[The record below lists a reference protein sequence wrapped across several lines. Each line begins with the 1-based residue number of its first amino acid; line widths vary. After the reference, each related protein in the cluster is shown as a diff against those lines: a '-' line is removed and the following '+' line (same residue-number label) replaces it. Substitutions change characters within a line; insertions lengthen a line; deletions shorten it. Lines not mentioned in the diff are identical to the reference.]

1 MAFTRTGHR
10 IKERIMYVERET
22 GGFARGTIIAGDG
35 ERVWDA
41 GAGGTA
47 AGPASKPLAALEDR
61 SREGWR
67 ESDEPPAAPVR
78 LPAKIANGQARSRS
92 SRTRKLALLGV
103 ALLLAAGV
111 GGNFGY
117 RWWTVGRF
125 IEATDDAYV
134 SAHNTT
140 LAAKVAGYVS
150 NIAVDDNARVRAG
163 DVIATIDDGDFRLAV
178 DAARD
183 KVATQQATVDRIG
196 RQIVAQQ
203 ASVAQAKAQLVSAQA
218 GETRMRLELDR
229 QQSLA
234 QREFA
239 SRQTLEQAQSNR
251 DQAVAGVQSAQ
262 AAVDA
267 ADANVDVLK
276 AQQQEAAKTL
286 QELRT
291 ALAKAERDLS
301 FTVIR
306 APVDGVIG
314 NRAVQTGDFVQ
325 TGQRLASLVPL
336 DDVYVDANFK
346 ETQLAHLR
354 PGQKVTITVDALPDQ
369 AIEGTVTSLAPASG
383 AVFSLLPPDN
393 ATGNF
398 TKIVQRLPVRVSVP
412 LDVATL
418 RVLRPGMSVVV
429 SVNTKPDA
437 NSAATRTAAAQIN

>member
-1 MAFTRTGHR
+1 M
-10 IKERIMYVERET
+10 KERIMYADRET
-22 GGFARGTIIAGDG
+22 GGLGREITIFGKA
-35 ERVWDA
+35 ERVGGA
-41 GAGGTA
+41 GAGE
-47 AGPASKPLAALEDR
+47 ALEGR
-61 SREGWR
+61 NRPVPR
-67 ESDEPPAAPVR
+67 QFDEQPAAPAQ
-78 LPAKIANGQARSRS
+78 LPAKIAIETASGQAPARSPKAR
-92 SRTRKLALLGV
+92 RLAMVGAV
-103 ALLLAAGV
+103 LLLVAGAAGT
-111 GGNFGY
+111 FGY
-117 RWWTVGRF
+117 HWWTVGRF

-150 NIAVDDNARVRAG
+150 SIAVEDNSHVRAG
-163 DVIATIDDGDFRLAV
+163 DVIATIDDGDYRLAA

-196 RQIVAQQ
+196 RQTVAQQ
-203 ASVAQAKAQLVSAQA
+203 ASVEQAKAQLVSAQA
-218 GETRMRLELDR
+218 AATRTRLELDR
-229 QQSLA
+229 QQTLA

-251 DQAVAGVQSAQ
+251 DQGVAGVQSAQ

-276 AQQQEAAKTL
+276 AQQQEAAKAL
-286 QELRT
+286 EELRT

-336 DDVYVDANFK
+336 DDVYIDANFK

-354 PGQKVTITVDALPDQ
+354 PGQKVAITVDALPDQ
-369 AIEGTVTSLAPASG
+369 AIEGTIASLAPASG
-383 AVFSLLPPDN
+383 SVFSLLPPDN

-429 SVNTKPDA
+429 SVNTK
-437 NSAATRTAAAQIN
+437 SSGAAQPARITSAQVD